1 MKNKPRRIVM
11 VALLFLSPILV
22 AGTTIASSGV
32 SLNSTATDSH
42 SVLRPN
48 SFADLV
54 DAVGPAVVSITTQNS
69 SASTPPRDGIRP
81 SMPGDRRPVPGFQG
95 NPELEQFLRR
105 FFGPGHTPPTPGP
118 RQGRAQGSGFI
129 IDASGLVV
137 TNHHVVARVDKI
149 EVVLADGRTLPARI
163 QGHDPK
169 TDIALLQIDSDE
181 KFPFVR
187 FGDSTKA
194 RVGDWVIAI
203 GNPFGLGGTATTGI
217 ISARGRDINAGP
229 YDDYIQI
236 DAPINRGN
244 SGGPLFDTSG
254 LVIGVNTAIYSPSG
268 GNVGIG
274 FAVPAEQAERIIA
287 QLRDRG
293 VVLRAWLGVHI
304 QRVTPDL
311 AESFGLDK
319 SHGALV
325 SKVEPDSP
333 AENAGIVAGDV
344 ILGFDG
350 NTVDRMKRLPRLVAS
365 ATIGDKVGVNIWRD
379 GREITLYPVM
389 QPTGNTSR
397 IAAYSTQRDHG
408 PANLGLLLSALDHD
422 TRQRY
427 GIGADAAGIL
437 VEQVKPGSQ
446 AADKGLK
453 RGDLIVQVERR
464 PVDTPARMTELV
476 HTAQQNNQKVVLLL
490 IQREG
495 QQHFVTLRLA

>member
-1 MKNKPRRIVM
+1 
-11 VALLFLSPILV
+11 
-22 AGTTIASSGV
+22 
-32 SLNSTATDSH
+32 
-42 SVLRPN
+42 
-48 SFADLV
+48 
-54 DAVGPAVVSITTQNS
+54 
-69 SASTPPRDGIRP
+69 
-81 SMPGDRRPVPGFQG
+81 
-95 NPELEQFLRR
+95 
-105 FFGPGHTPPTPGP
+105 
-118 RQGRAQGSGFI
+118 
-129 IDASGLVV
+129 
-137 TNHHVVARVDKI
+137 
-149 EVVLADGRTLPARI
+149 
-163 QGHDPK
+163 
-169 TDIALLQIDSDE
+169 
-181 KFPFVR
+181 
-187 FGDSTKA
+187 
-194 RVGDWVIAI
+194 VGDWVIAI

-274 FAVPAEQAERIIA
+274 FAVPAEQAEKIIA

-319 SHGALV
+319 SRGALV

-333 AENAGIVAGDV
+333 AENAGIVPGDI

-365 ATIGDKVGVNIWRD
+365 ATIGDKVGISIWRD

-389 QPTGNTSR
+389 QPTGNTSQ
-397 IAAYSTQRDHG
+397 IAAYSSQRDHG
-408 PANLGLLLSALDHD
+408 PLNLGLLLSALDHD

-437 VEQVKPGSQ
+437 VEQVKPGSP

-476 HTAQQNNQKVVLLL
+476 HTAYQNNQKVVLLL
-490 IQREG
+490 IQRKD